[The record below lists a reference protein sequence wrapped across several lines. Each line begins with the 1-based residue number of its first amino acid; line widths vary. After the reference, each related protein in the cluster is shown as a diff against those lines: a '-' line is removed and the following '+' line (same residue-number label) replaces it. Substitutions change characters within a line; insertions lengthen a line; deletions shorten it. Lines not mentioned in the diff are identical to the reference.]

1 MVKETTKAAKTEFT
15 VHLFAVNL
23 LEKVVEFF
31 KGVLTSKLLEFCI
44 KWAYRI
50 GHFGIIVAACLGFLF
65 ALIFAIRSNS
75 FQAFLYG
82 IGWVILIFVVQYT
95 AHKFSNAG
103 ETLIKDNPSKLSSK
117 IFLDCFG
124 FLVLIGGVVI
134 FIVFIIQAIQIG
146 SVYPFLAGLGTFIF
160 LEFIALISFNPLEAT
175 INVEEGNSAG
185 KEAIGIIT
193 FFIKALMRLVPIF
206 FGVGVAIGTIMLF
219 IDAIGLFGSNV
230 GMAWIRGYA
239 TAMQILNAALLPF
252 LSYIFF
258 VLLYLI
264 IDLIQSILA
273 IPGRLGK

>member
-1 MVKETTKAAKTEFT
+1 MVKETTKTGKTVFT
-15 VHLFAVNL
+15 AHLFAVNL

-44 KWAYRI
+44 NWAYRI

-82 IGWVILIFVVQYT
+82 IAWVILIFVVQYT
-95 AHKFSNAG
+95 AHKFFTAG
-103 ETLIKDNPSKLSSK
+103 KTLIKDNPSQLSSK

-124 FLVLIGGVVI
+124 FLVLIGGIVM
-134 FIVFIIQAIQIG
+134 FIVSIIQAIQIG
-146 SVYPFLAGLGTFIF
+146 SVTPFLIGLGTFIF

-206 FGVGVAIGTIMLF
+206 FGVGVAIGTVMLF
-219 IDAIGLFGSNV
+219 IDAIGLFGSGVSVAWMRGNV
-230 GMAWIRGYA
+230 

-258 VLLYLI
+258 VFLYLI
-264 IDLIQSILA
+264 IDLIRSILA
-273 IPGRLGK
+273 IPGKLGR